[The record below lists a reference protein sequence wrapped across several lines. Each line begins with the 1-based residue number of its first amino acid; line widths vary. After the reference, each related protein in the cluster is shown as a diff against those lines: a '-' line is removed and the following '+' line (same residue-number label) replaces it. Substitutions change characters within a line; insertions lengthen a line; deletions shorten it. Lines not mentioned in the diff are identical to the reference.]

1 MSLKMERSVRKE
13 MGVLRPAIWCWN
25 TDILLLYIPRG
36 RTLAFLEVTSLTSS
50 FLLCCF
56 PKGTGCGSG
65 SRGMA
70 AGNEVKTLRRLT
82 QSFSFHLLQV
92 PHGY

>member
-1 MSLKMERSVRKE
+1 M
-13 MGVLRPAIWCWN
+13 VLGHRYFVALNLTWKNLGISRG
-25 TDILLLYIPRG
+25 DI
-36 RTLAFLEVTSLTSS
+36 SHQSS

-56 PKGTGCGSG
+56 PKGRGCGSG